1 MARIR
6 TIKPEFPHSESM
18 GRVSRDARLCFV
30 LLWTLADDYGRL
42 RASSRVLASL
52 LYPFDDDAKD
62 LIENWLTE
70 LESVNCI
77 LRYQHD
83 SNTYLEIINW
93 SAHQKVDKPSQPKI
107 ISFAEASRDPREGSR
122 DPRRGSGSGSGPL
135 PVKDPKSD
143 EPEKT
148 ANRPA
153 SENQNEAA
161 REGIAKLRAIVGT
174 TSKALQV

>member
-62 LIENWLTE
+62 LIEKWLSE

-77 LRYQHD
+77 VRYQHD

-107 ISFAEASRDPREGSR
+107 ISYAEASRDPREGSR
-122 DPRRGSGSGSGPL
+122 DPRRGSGSGSGPV
-135 PVKDPKSD
+135 PVKDLRS
-143 EPEKT
+143 ESPEKT
-148 ANRPA
+148 ANRPG
-153 SENQNEAA
+153 SETEIEAA

-174 TSKALQV
+174 TAQALKP